1 MTIASSS
8 PPFRRRGDGVLAA
21 VFIAPAMLGFLVFLL
36 WPTLRGIYLSFTR
49 FNLLTPA
56 EWVGLDN
63 YVRMVNDPIFWD
75 SLTVTVE
82 YVVLNIAV
90 QTVAA
95 LAIAV
100 LLQRLTQSALLRGIV
115 LTPYLMS
122 NVVAGLVWLWILDT
136 QLGIGNEIIGALG
149 VDRVP
154 FLADE
159 TWAIPTIALI
169 NVWRHVGYT
178 ALLLFAGLQAIPN
191 DVYEAAR
198 VDGASEWRMFWRVTM
213 PLLRPVLAV
222 VLIMTVIGSFQV
234 FDTVAVTTAGGPANA
249 TNVLQFYIYG
259 SAFGRF
265 QFGYAS
271 AMSVALLVVLSA
283 ITVLQYRLTRAL
295 PERPRLTEGRHR
307 HGCRDDHFDA
317 TGFDTDTDSGRSAG
331 EARVLRRAGR
341 RLDRDGSDRAHHPA
355 AVLLDPAHRALLQRR
370 AQRGPR
376 EPAARRSHRQRLRT
390 GPRSAVRRGGDRTGR
405 GLPAGWTSGGICS
418 TR

>member
-1 MTIASSS
+1 MTVASS
-8 PPFRRRGDGVLAA
+8 PPSRLPLRDIEGTQPKPRTREKRERDGGGRGDGALAA
-21 VFIAPAMLGFLVFLL
+21 LFIAPAMLGFLVFLL

-63 YVRMVNDPIFWD
+63 YVRMVKDPIFWD

-82 YVVLNIAV
+82 YVFINIGI
-90 QTVAA
+90 QTVSA

-100 LLQRLTQSALLRGIV
+100 LLQRLTQSAILRGIV

-122 NVVAGLVWLWILDT
+122 NVVAGIVWLWMLDT
-136 QLGIGNEIIGALG
+136 QLGIGNEIIAGLG
-149 VDRVP
+149 FDRIP

-159 TWAIPTIALI
+159 TWAIPTIAVI

-191 DVYEAAR
+191 DMYEAAK
-198 VDGASEWRMFWRVTM
+198 VDGASEWRMFWRITM

-249 TNVLQFYIYG
+249 TNVLQYYIYG
-259 SAFGRF
+259 AAFGRF

-283 ITVLQYRLTRAL
+283 ITFVQYRLTRA
-295 PERPRLTEGRHR
+295 GQ
-307 HGCRDDHFDA
+307 
-317 TGFDTDTDSGRSAG
+317 TDLG
-331 EARVLRRAGR
+331 
-341 RLDRDGSDRAHHPA
+341 
-355 AVLLDPAHRALLQRR
+355 
-370 AQRGPR
+370 
-376 EPAARRSHRQRLRT
+376 
-390 GPRSAVRRGGDRTGR
+390 
-405 GLPAGWTSGGICS
+405 
-418 TR
+418 

>member
-8 PPFRRRGDGVLAA
+8 PPSRLPLGGAAGAGTEQRTPRAATRENRGDGRLAA
-21 VFIAPAMLGFLVFLL
+21 VFIAPALLGFAAFLL

-49 FNLLTPA
+49 FNLLTPP

-63 YVRMVNDPIFWD
+63 YVRMVHDPIFWD
-75 SLTVTVE
+75 SLLVTVE
-82 YVVLNIAV
+82 YVVINIGV
-90 QTVAA
+90 QTVSA

-100 LLQRLTQSALLRGIV
+100 LLQRLTQSAVLRGIV

-122 NVVAGLVWLWILDT
+122 NVVAGIVWLWMLDT
-136 QLGIGNEIIGALG
+136 QLGIGNEIIAGIG
-149 VDRVP
+149 FDRIP

-178 ALLLFAGLQAIPN
+178 ALLLFAGLMAIPN
-191 DVYEAAR
+191 DVYEAAK
-198 VDGASEWRMFWRVTM
+198 VDGASEWRMFWRITM

-249 TNVLQFYIYG
+249 TNVLQYYIYG
-259 SAFGRF
+259 AAFGRF

-283 ITVLQYRLTRAL
+283 ITVLQYRITRA
-295 PERPRLTEGRHR
+295 GQ
-307 HGCRDDHFDA
+307 
-317 TGFDTDTDSGRSAG
+317 
-331 EARVLRRAGR
+331 
-341 RLDRDGSDRAHHPA
+341 SD
-355 AVLLDPAHRALLQRR
+355 L
-370 AQRGPR
+370 G
-376 EPAARRSHRQRLRT
+376 
-390 GPRSAVRRGGDRTGR
+390 
-405 GLPAGWTSGGICS
+405 
-418 TR
+418 

>member
-8 PPFRRRGDGVLAA
+8 PPSRLPLRGAERAGTGQRTGRAKARENGGDGRLAA
-21 VFIAPAMLGFLVFLL
+21 VFIAPALLGFTVFLL

-63 YVRMVNDPIFWD
+63 YIRMVHDPIFWD
-75 SLTVTVE
+75 SLKVTVE
-82 YVVLNIAV
+82 YVVINIGV

-100 LLQRLTQSALLRGIV
+100 LLQRLTQSAVLRGIV

-122 NVVAGLVWLWILDT
+122 NVVAGVVWLWILDT
-136 QLGIGNEIIGALG
+136 QLGIGNEIIAGIG
-149 VDRVP
+149 FDRIP

-178 ALLLFAGLQAIPN
+178 ALLLFAGLMAIPN
-191 DVYEAAR
+191 DMYEAAR
-198 VDGASEWRMFWRVTM
+198 VDGASEWRMFWRITL

-234 FDTVAVTTAGGPANA
+234 FDTVAVTTMGGPANA
-249 TNVLQFYIYG
+249 TNVLQYYIYG
-259 SAFGRF
+259 AAFGRF

-283 ITVLQYRLTRAL
+283 ITFIQYRLTRA
-295 PERPRLTEGRHR
+295 GQ
-307 HGCRDDHFDA
+307 
-317 TGFDTDTDSGRSAG
+317 
-331 EARVLRRAGR
+331 
-341 RLDRDGSDRAHHPA
+341 SD
-355 AVLLDPAHRALLQRR
+355 L
-370 AQRGPR
+370 G
-376 EPAARRSHRQRLRT
+376 
-390 GPRSAVRRGGDRTGR
+390 
-405 GLPAGWTSGGICS
+405 
-418 TR
+418 

>member
-1 MTIASSS
+1 MTVASSS
-8 PPFRRRGDGVLAA
+8 PPSRLPPRDVEGPAPKPGTGRKRERDGGGRGDGALAA
-21 VFIAPAMLGFLVFLL
+21 LFIAPAMLGFLVFLL

-49 FNLLTPA
+49 FNLLTPPQ
-56 EWVGLDN
+56 WVGLDN
-63 YVRMVNDPIFWD
+63 YRRMADDPIFWD
-75 SLTVTVE
+75 SLKVTVE
-82 YVVLNIAV
+82 YVFINIGV

-100 LLQRLTQSALLRGIV
+100 LLQRLTQSAVLRGIV

-122 NVVAGLVWLWILDT
+122 NVVAGIVWLWMLDT
-136 QLGIGNEIIGALG
+136 QLGIGNEIIAGLG
-149 VDRVP
+149 FDRIP

-178 ALLLFAGLQAIPN
+178 ALLLFAGLQAIPS
-191 DVYEAAR
+191 DMYEAAK
-198 VDGASEWRMFWRVTM
+198 VDGASEWRMFWRITM

-234 FDTVAVTTAGGPANA
+234 FDTVAVTTNGGPANA

-283 ITVLQYRLTRAL
+283 ITILQYRLTRA
-295 PERPRLTEGRHR
+295 GQ
-307 HGCRDDHFDA
+307 
-317 TGFDTDTDSGRSAG
+317 TDLG
-331 EARVLRRAGR
+331 
-341 RLDRDGSDRAHHPA
+341 
-355 AVLLDPAHRALLQRR
+355 
-370 AQRGPR
+370 
-376 EPAARRSHRQRLRT
+376 
-390 GPRSAVRRGGDRTGR
+390 
-405 GLPAGWTSGGICS
+405 
-418 TR
+418 

>member
-1 MTIASSS
+1 MTVASSS
-8 PPFRRRGDGVLAA
+8 PPSRLRPRDVEGTAPKPRSVRKRERVGGGSGDGALAA
-21 VFIAPAMLGFLVFLL
+21 LFIGPALLGYLVFLF

-63 YVRMVNDPIFWD
+63 YRRMVKDPIFWD
-75 SLTVTVE
+75 SLKVTVE
-82 YVVLNIAV
+82 YVFINIGV
-90 QTVAA
+90 QTVSA

-100 LLQRLTQSALLRGIV
+100 LLQRLTRSAVLRGVV

-122 NVVAGLVWLWILDT
+122 NVVAGIVWLWMLDT
-136 QLGIGNEIIGALG
+136 QLGIGNEIIAGLG
-149 VDRVP
+149 FDRVP

-191 DVYEAAR
+191 DMYEAAK
-198 VDGASEWRMFWRVTM
+198 VDGASEWRMFWRITM

-234 FDTVAVTTAGGPANA
+234 FDTVAVTTNGGPANA

-283 ITVLQYRLTRAL
+283 ITILQYRLTRA
-295 PERPRLTEGRHR
+295 GR
-307 HGCRDDHFDA
+307 
-317 TGFDTDTDSGRSAG
+317 TDLG
-331 EARVLRRAGR
+331 
-341 RLDRDGSDRAHHPA
+341 
-355 AVLLDPAHRALLQRR
+355 
-370 AQRGPR
+370 
-376 EPAARRSHRQRLRT
+376 
-390 GPRSAVRRGGDRTGR
+390 
-405 GLPAGWTSGGICS
+405 
-418 TR
+418 

>member
-8 PPFRRRGDGVLAA
+8 PPSRLPLGGAPEARTTARTGRRARAREGGGDGRLAA
-21 VFIAPAMLGFLVFLL
+21 VFIAPALLGFTVFLL

-56 EWVGLDN
+56 KWVGLDN
-63 YVRMVNDPIFWD
+63 YVRMVHDPIFWD
-75 SLTVTVE
+75 SLKVTVE
-82 YVVLNIAV
+82 YVLINIGI
-90 QTVAA
+90 QTVSA

-100 LLQRLTQSALLRGIV
+100 LLQRLTQSAMLRGIV

-122 NVVAGLVWLWILDT
+122 NVVAGLVWLWILDN
-136 QLGIGNEIIGALG
+136 QLGIGNQIIAGLG
-149 VDRVP
+149 FDRVP

-191 DVYEAAR
+191 DVYEAAK
-198 VDGASEWRMFWRVTM
+198 VDGASEWRMFWRITM

-249 TNVLQFYIYG
+249 TNVLQYYIYG
-259 SAFGRF
+259 AAFGRF

-283 ITVLQYRLTRAL
+283 ITVLQYRITRA
-295 PERPRLTEGRHR
+295 GQ
-307 HGCRDDHFDA
+307 
-317 TGFDTDTDSGRSAG
+317 
-331 EARVLRRAGR
+331 
-341 RLDRDGSDRAHHPA
+341 SD
-355 AVLLDPAHRALLQRR
+355 L
-370 AQRGPR
+370 G
-376 EPAARRSHRQRLRT
+376 
-390 GPRSAVRRGGDRTGR
+390 
-405 GLPAGWTSGGICS
+405 
-418 TR
+418 